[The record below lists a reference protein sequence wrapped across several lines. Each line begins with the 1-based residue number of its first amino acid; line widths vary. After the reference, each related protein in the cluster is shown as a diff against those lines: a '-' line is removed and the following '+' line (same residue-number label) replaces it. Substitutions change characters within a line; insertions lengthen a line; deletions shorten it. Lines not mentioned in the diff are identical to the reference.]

1 MRKRCPASRPAA
13 ARPTAA
19 VIGRLRPEARKG
31 VVIIDGA
38 GRSGRRRRRRIVVVV
53 VVPVFTHRPQASAS
67 TSPAAGL
74 LVGLLLLLLLVI
86 FVLDRL
92 ARRIDTER
100 QRRVIGRMAVIVRL
114 LVNHLDQT
122 SIGRPAV
129 YRPAVVDAIKDD
141 ADESGCQ

>member
-19 VIGRLRPEARKG
+19 IIGRLRPEARKG

-53 VVPVFTHRPQASAS
+53 VVVPVFTHPQASAS
-67 TSPAAGL
+67 TSTSPASL
-74 LVGLLLLLLLVI
+74 LVGLLLLVI

-100 QRRVIGRMAVIVRL
+100 RRRVIGRMAVIVRL

>member
-19 VIGRLRPEARKG
+19 IIGRLRPEARKG

-53 VVPVFTHRPQASAS
+53 IVVPVFTHPQASAS
-67 TSPAAGL
+67 TSTSPASL
-74 LVGLLLLLLLVI
+74 LVGLLLLVI

-100 QRRVIGRMAVIVRL
+100 RRRVIRRMAVIVRL